1 MKKIKQIGINSRKAL
16 IELSKMNS
24 KKINKVLSDYNHL
37 LLKNKKIILKENQK
51 DLKSV
56 KRKHFTDRL
65 MLNEKRIDGIRESI
79 NQIIKFK
86 SPLNKVLEEWKRP
99 NGLKIK
105 KVSTS
110 IGVIGVI

>member
-16 IELSKMNS
+16 IELSKMSS

-86 SPLNKVLEEWKRP
+86 SPLNKVLEEWKRTK
-99 NGLKIK
+99 GHE
-105 KVSTS
+105 VGSC
-110 IGVIGVI
+110 VREV